1 MENIG
6 IGTGNVVIEIK
17 IVKNGDQRRNLEIET
32 GTKKGDFF
40 FMHKSRLKF
49 YLFMEV
55 KTFNYYQKS
64 QIVNANK

>member
-40 FMHKSRLKF
+40 
-49 YLFMEV
+49 Y
-55 KTFNYYQKS
+55 
-64 QIVNANK
+64 A